1 VDRREIRS
9 SNGEREERYVIS
21 TPLRIGDREW
31 PIEVTL
37 TNRDT
42 MVYRMLLGRQAI
54 IEGVL
59 VDPSAS
65 FRQPRLRYKVYDA
78 PARR

>member
-1 VDRREIRS
+1 
-9 SNGEREERYVIS
+9 
-21 TPLRIGDREW
+21 
-31 PIEVTL
+31 
-37 TNRDT
+37 